1 MLLLDDSGTVGQ
13 PSFINRRDIIATVF
27 DIIQAAWIQVCQK
40 QEINPGSDEDSI
52 AGALHNEMRIEK
64 KRRNIQGP
72 PLIINE
78 GATRRSQ
85 DSLKPDGFIDF
96 KMGYNAWD
104 VEDDY
109 FGIECKR
116 VSSSKEPKCKKLI
129 DRYITHGIMRFVNAK
144 YSPGHDYA
152 AMLGFVI
159 DGKVNDCIDLICDRL
174 NKYKNDICLKE
185 DWVNEP
191 SFGKIQNIYR
201 TRHIQDG
208 QNDLMTIL
216 HLFLT
221 V

>member
-1 MLLLDDSGTVGQ
+1 MFPLDDSGTVGQ

-27 DIIQAAWIQVCQK
+27 DIIQAALIQVCQK
-40 QEINPGSDEDSI
+40 PEINIKSDEPII
-52 AGALHNEMRIEK
+52 AGALYHEMRAEK
-64 KRRNIQGP
+64 KRRNIQDGP

-78 GATRRSQ
+78 AATRRSQ
-85 DSLKPDGFIDF
+85 RSLKPDGFIDF
-96 KMGYNAWD
+96 KMVYSWD
-104 VEDDY
+104 IEDY

-116 VSSSKEPKCKKLI
+116 VSSTKPNRHLAKDYVIEGVK
-129 DRYITHGIMRFVNAK
+129 RFVEGT
-144 YSPGHDYA
+144 YSIGDDYA

-185 DWVNEP
+185 DWVNEL
-191 SFGKIQNIYR
+191 SFGTTQNIYR

-216 HLFLT
+216 HLFL
-221 V
+221 VVS

>member
-1 MLLLDDSGTVGQ
+1 MLPLDDSGTVGQ

-40 QEINPGSDEDSI
+40 PEINTKSDEDTI
-52 AGALHNEMRIEK
+52 AGALHNQMWIEK
-64 KRRNIQGP
+64 ENRGIKGP
-72 PLIINE
+72 PIIVNE
-78 GATRRSQ
+78 AATRRSQ
-85 DSLKPDGFIDF
+85 SSLKPDGFIDF
-96 KMGYNAWD
+96 KMVYSWD
-104 VEDDY
+104 MEDY

-116 VSSSKEPKCKKLI
+116 VSSTKPNRHLAKDYVIEGVK
-129 DRYITHGIMRFVNAK
+129 RFVEAT
-144 YSPGHDYA
+144 YSIGHDYA

-185 DWVNEP
+185 DWVNEL
-191 SFGKIQNIYR
+191 SFGTTQNIYR

-221 V
+221 VN